1 MTDLKGVEI
10 NMMGREFTSACPP
23 EEKESLL
30 NAVAYLDKK
39 MCEIRDAGKIV
50 GAERIAM
57 MAALNIAHD
66 LLTSKTGGVDIGG
79 MKTKIAR
86 MQNLIDSAI
95 AEQNNL
101 F

>member
-10 NMMGREFTSACPP
+10 NMMGREFTIACPP

-57 MAALNIAHD
+57 MAALNISHD

>member
-10 NMMGREFTSACPP
+10 NMMGREFTIACPP